1 MAGAYTLEA
10 SAVAWPIPDAPP
22 VTRTALPAN
31 VLIVPGID
39 QWGARERGRD
49 RQLRSDAS
57 RAGPTVAGRVV
68 HGDALPEH
76 AGARQI
82 GTPDAAAERAIH
94 GSGHPTHDE
103 RRMATFPADHTVRW
117 GIIGCGDVTE
127 VKSGPGLQKADH
139 SALVAV
145 MRRNGALA
153 ADYAR
158 RHGVRRWYDD
168 ADALIADPEVD
179 AVYVATPPDSH
190 MDHALRAA
198 RAGKPVYVEKPM
210 ARTAAECA
218 TMIDACRAAGVPL
231 FVAYYRRALPR
242 FARIRELIDGGA
254 IGDVRLVTVT
264 LHQPLTSEELDTATL
279 PWRVDP
285 RIAGGGRFVDLA
297 SHMLDFLDHAL
308 GPIRDVQGFAANQ
321 GGRYAAEDVVAG
333 SFVFESGVH
342 AVGAWSFT
350 AGIRQDRTEIIGTAG
365 RISYATFGTDPIVVT
380 TQAGTSEIAIDHPA
394 HIQQPLIQTVVDAL
408 RGTGSCPSTGES
420 AARTSWVM
428 DRMLAGFRAT
438 GAHDTV
444 SRPGPA

>member
-1 MAGAYTLEA
+1 MP
-10 SAVAWPIPDAPP
+10 S
-22 VTRTALPAN
+22 
-31 VLIVPGID
+31 
-39 QWGARERGRD
+39 
-49 RQLRSDAS
+49 
-57 RAGPTVAGRVV
+57 
-68 HGDALPEH
+68 
-76 AGARQI
+76 
-82 GTPDAAAERAIH
+82 
-94 GSGHPTHDE
+94 
-103 RRMATFPADHTVRW
+103 FPADHIIRW

-127 VKSGPGLQKADH
+127 VKSGPGFQKADG

-158 RHGVRRWYDD
+158 RHGVPRWYDD
-168 ADALIADPEVD
+168 ADALIHDPAVD

-190 MDHALRAA
+190 MDYALRVA

-210 ARTAAECA
+210 ARTAAECR
-218 TMIDACRAAGVPL
+218 TMIGACRDAGVPL

-242 FARIRELIDGGA
+242 FRRIRELIDGGT
-254 IGDVRLVTVT
+254 IGDVRLVTVA
-264 LHQPLTSEELDTATL
+264 LHQPLAPEELDPATL

-285 RIAGGGRFVDLA
+285 TIAGGGRFVDLA

-308 GPIRDVQGFAANQ
+308 GPIRDVHGFAANQ

-342 AVGAWSFT
+342 GVGAWSFS
-350 AGIRQDRTEIIGTAG
+350 AGTRQDRTEIIGSAG

-380 TQAGTSEIAIDHPA
+380 TAVGTSELEIEHPA

-408 RGTGSCPSTGES
+408 RGIGSCPSTGES

-428 DRMLAGFRAT
+428 DRMLAGFRA
-438 GAHDTV
+438 GDAHDGIPRSHT
-444 SRPGPA
+444 A